1 MAKPDSSSDDD
12 DMIGP
17 LPPKPGEEISTE
29 DSIAKSIEA
38 RAQKMK
44 DKLEGRNQMAE
55 PKRESWMTELP
66 EMKAKNFGLGPR
78 QFSKST
84 NPKTKQDKSWTQAP
98 NDRSGGA
105 NDNTES
111 PEQDEEVGKDFL
123 NYLTN
128 WVNLPLIL

>member
-17 LPPKPGEEISTE
+17 LPPKPGEEISAE

-44 DKLEGRNQMAE
+44 DKLEGRNQIAE

-98 NDRSGGA
+98 NDSGA

-111 PEQDEEVGKDFL
+111 PEQDEEVGKVFL
-123 NYLTN
+123 DYLTN
-128 WVNLPLIL
+128 LVNLPLIL